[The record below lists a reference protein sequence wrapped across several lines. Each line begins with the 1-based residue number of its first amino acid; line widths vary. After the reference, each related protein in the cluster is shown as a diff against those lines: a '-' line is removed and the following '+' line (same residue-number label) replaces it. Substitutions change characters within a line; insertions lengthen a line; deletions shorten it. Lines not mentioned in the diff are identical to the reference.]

1 MMGFDNVD
9 NQHLRLVKAAAL
21 KLKTMGYRILSAEC
35 TDKTLKDV
43 SEDELRFK
51 ITRKFGFR
59 YRELARHDIVAE
71 KDGKLLVVEVLTGK
85 PSKQVAE
92 AKRKAESVIVLFD
105 VESGENIQVWG
116 RREIKI

>member
-1 MMGFDNVD
+1 
-9 NQHLRLVKAAAL
+9 
-21 KLKTMGYRILSAEC
+21 
-35 TDKTLKDV
+35 
-43 SEDELRFK
+43 
-51 ITRKFGFR
+51 
-59 YRELARHDIVAE
+59 VAE